1 MRRTSL
7 GLTAA
12 LTLLLPSDALGQT
25 VAWIDQFGSGGID
38 VANGVV
44 ATTTD
49 VYVAGY
55 TYGVLPGE
63 ANAGGVDAFLR
74 RVDSQGNEVWQVQ
87 FGTSGDE
94 GASGVAM
101 DATGLYV
108 AGFIDGRF
116 PGEAKVGSEDGFL
129 AKYGFDGTPVW
140 VAQFGTRQW
149 DSAWNVVADGS
160 GVYVSGYTE
169 GVFPGEVKLGSG
181 DLFFLTRF
189 TADGEQDWITQFG
202 SSGGDSPDASA
213 IGPSGVVVAGET
225 HGRLPGQRPRGAG
238 DVVVATVD
246 LDGVVSWMRLFG
258 TREVDQGSGV
268 VADGTGVYVTGST
281 DGVFKGQRDRPSTDA
296 FVRKLDG
303 LDGQTLWTRQ
313 FGTRAADYC
322 KNAALVVGEVACV
335 GNTYGVLA
343 GQTSSGGYDIFVK
356 TFDASTAEPGFTLS
370 FGGRSYE
377 APRGA
382 ATSTGRLYVAGYTE
396 GRFPGQSSLG
406 DVDAF
411 VTGID
416 LSDS

>member
-1 MRRTSL
+1 
-7 GLTAA
+7 
-12 LTLLLPSDALGQT
+12 

-63 ANAGGVDAFLR
+63 ANAGGVDGFLR
-74 RVDSQGNEVWQVQ
+74 RLDSQGNEVWQAQ
-87 FGTSGDE
+87 FGTFGDE

-101 DATGLYV
+101 DSTGLYV
-108 AGFIDGRF
+108 AGSIDGSF
-116 PGEAKVGSEDGFL
+116 PGEAKIGSLDGFL
-129 AKYGFDGTPVW
+129 AKYGFDGSPMWIT
-140 VAQFGTRQW
+140 QFGTRQW
-149 DSAWNVVADGS
+149 DVASSVVADGS
-160 GVYVSGYTE
+160 GVYVLGYTE
-169 GVFPGEVKLGSG
+169 GVFPGKERLGAS
-181 DLFFLTRF
+181 DLFLTRF
-189 TADGEQDWITQFG
+189 TANGEQDWITQFG
-202 SSGGDSPDASA
+202 SRGTDSPEASA

-225 HGRLPGQRPRGAG
+225 FGRLPDQRPRGES
-238 DVVVATVD
+238 DVVVAMVD
-246 LDGVVSWMRLFG
+246 FDGVVSWMRLFG
-258 TREVDQGSGV
+258 TRKVDQGRGI

-281 DGVFKGQRDRPSTDA
+281 DGVFKGQRDRPMTDA

-322 KNAALVVGEVACV
+322 ESAALVIDEIACV
-335 GNTYGVLA
+335 GSTYGVLA

-370 FGGRSYE
+370 FGGRSFE
-377 APRGA
+377 APLGA
-382 ATSTGRLYVAGYTE
+382 ATSIGRLYVAGYTE

-406 DVDAF
+406 GDDAF

>member
-12 LTLLLPSDALGQT
+12 LMLLLPSDALGQT

-74 RVDSQGNEVWQVQ
+74 RLDSQGNVVWQVQ

-101 DATGLYV
+101 DSTGLYV

-140 VAQFGTRQW
+140 VTQFGTRQW
-149 DSAWNVVADGS
+149 DSAWSVVADGS
-160 GVYVSGYTE
+160 GVYVLGYTE
-169 GVFPGEVKLGSG
+169 GVFPGEVRLGSG
-181 DLFFLTRF
+181 DLFLTRF
-189 TADGEQDWITQFG
+189 TANGEQDWITQFG
-202 SSGGDSPDASA
+202 SSGVDSPEASA
-213 IGPSGVVVAGET
+213 IGPSGVLVAGET
-225 HGRLPGQRPRGAG
+225 YGRLAGQRPRGAG
-238 DVVVATVD
+238 DVVVARVD
-246 LDGVVSWMRLFG
+246 FAGGVTWVRLFG
-258 TREVDQGSGV
+258 TRKVDQGTGV

-303 LDGQTLWTRQ
+303 LDGRTLWTRQ
-313 FGTRAADYC
+313 FGTRGADYC
-322 KNAALVVGEVACV
+322 KNAALVIGEIACV

-343 GQTSSGGYDIFVK
+343 GQTPSGGYDIFVK
-356 TFDASTAEPGFTLS
+356 TFDASTAEPGFTLQ
-370 FGGRSYE
+370 FGGRSFE
-377 APRGA
+377 APLGA
-382 ATSTGRLYVAGYTE
+382 ATSTGRLYVAGYTD